1 MLKSVHGIFC
11 WLSLPV
17 LLLVGFQVLPKDRED
32 ELTVCWLWAVFSSGL
47 CLTQQTFVFR
57 GFFFCLVVFFSLSVS
72 AAGIVFHVYFILMLD
87 ICLRE

>member
-57 GFFFCLVVFFSLSVS
+57 GFFFAWLCFFLCQSLQ
-72 AAGIVFHVYFILMLD
+72 L
-87 ICLRE
+87 E